1 MLSPTLGRAG
11 LESSG
16 VESCLV
22 EAAASVRDTGERI
35 VSDGWRMLLPPA
47 GGSKAA
53 AFFPFGKNKPR
64 RAFAEAG
71 TGAPL
76 RAAPAR
82 HCDGAARSVSI
93 G

>member
-22 EAAASVRDTGERI
+22 EAAALERDTGERI

-53 AFFPFGKNKPR
+53 ALCHPS
-64 RAFAEAG
+64 
-71 TGAPL
+71 
-76 RAAPAR
+76 AR
-82 HCDGAARSVSI
+82 TNLAL
-93 G
+93 